1 MVQQANI
8 LPLRP
13 LGQTQHQA
21 EGLQEWLLLF
31 FFSCMCMCGFSKC
44 VLWVTLCVSE
54 LLHLGSPLLADHH
67 PDNSQVF
74 DCYTLYV

>member
-21 EGLQEWLLLF
+21 EGLQEWLLLSF
-31 FFSCMCMCGFSKC
+31 FFFLVCVYVCVSKC
-44 VLWVTLCVSE
+44 VLCIYECVSE
-54 LLHLGSPLLADHH
+54 LLHLYGSLSTDHP
-67 PDNSQVF
+67 PDSSQVF
-74 DCYTLYV
+74 